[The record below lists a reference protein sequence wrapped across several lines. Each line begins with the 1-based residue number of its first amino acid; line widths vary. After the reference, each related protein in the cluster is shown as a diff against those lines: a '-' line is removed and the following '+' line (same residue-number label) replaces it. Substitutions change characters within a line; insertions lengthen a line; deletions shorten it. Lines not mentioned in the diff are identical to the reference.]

1 MRKQLYQTVLEN
13 FYDLKLTKC
22 RLQFNEKCYCHLL
35 LFSAPFRSLYTH
47 RIATPFFFFAGMP
60 DDGVRHQN
68 VFTKF
73 PYTRLLNYPTDVT
86 KVGLTGYNC

>member
-1 MRKQLYQTVLEN
+1 MKNVIVIYYYFR
-13 FYDLKLTKC
+13 
-22 RLQFNEKCYCHLL
+22 H
-35 LFSAPFRSLYTH
+35 PFVPY

>member
-1 MRKQLYQTVLEN
+1 MKNVIVIYYYFRHPFVPYIHTVSQ
-13 FYDLKLTKC
+13 
-22 RLQFNEKCYCHLL
+22 RL
-35 LFSAPFRSLYTH
+35 
-47 RIATPFFFFAGMP
+47 FFFFAGMP